1 MPEYEI
7 SHILVFDW
15 AIVTYFF
22 LGGLGAGAFIFSVAA
37 KQWLKDY
44 EPLAKIA
51 SYVALVSVA
60 LVHCCRSSVHE
71 FGNLSSSARY
81 ADLACALYLT
91 TLSYNILIRH
101 SNACSAFAF

>member
-1 MPEYEI
+1 MNNPVREEARDI
-7 SHILVFDW
+7 SVLTEVD
-15 AIVTYFF
+15 V
-22 LGGLGAGAFIFSVAA
+22 
-37 KQWLKDY
+37 
-44 EPLAKIA
+44 
-51 SYVALVSVA
+51 